1 MRVLVTGA
9 DGFVGRWA
17 CGELLTAGYEVI
29 GAVRALPDG
38 PRAPSGWERR
48 LAGVRW
54 ITMELA
60 DPASIEAALD
70 AGPEAVLHLAAV
82 ASGAEARADPV
93 GAWTTNCLGTCELV
107 YAVERAHLRCRFLLA
122 STGEVYGRT
131 ATRPS
136 RETDPVAPC
145 SPYAAS
151 KAAAEHAVG
160 EVGRRTGLDVVIARS
175 FAQTGPEQRPSFV
188 VPALAERI
196 LGAAGRGEREI
207 VVGNLEPVREFLD
220 VRDVAVA
227 LRLLLERGETGAVY
241 NVAAGHGVRLVE
253 VVEQLSVIIGWRV
266 ATRSDP
272 ALRRAADIPYLV
284 GDGSRLA
291 ALGWRPAF
299 KLDDTLTGLVASLR
313 GEWAADAT
321 GRANSQGSQ

>member
-1 MRVLVTGA
+1 MKVLVTGA
-9 DGFVGRWA
+9 DGFVGRWT
-17 CGELLTAGYEVI
+17 CRELLDAGYDVI
-29 GAVRALPDG
+29 GAVRALPGG

-48 LAGVRW
+48 LGGVRW

-82 ASGAEARADPV
+82 ASGAEARANPI

-107 YAVERAHLRCRFLLA
+107 YAVERARVRCRFLLA

-131 ATRPS
+131 ANRPS
-136 RETDPVAPC
+136 REIDPVAPC

-151 KAAAEHAVG
+151 KAAAEHAVA
-160 EVGRRTGLDVVIARS
+160 EVGRRTGLEVLIARS
-175 FAQTGPEQRPSFV
+175 FAQTGPEQRPTFV

-196 LGAAGRGEREI
+196 LDAARRGEREI

-220 VRDVAVA
+220 VRDVAVG
-227 LRLLLERGETGAVY
+227 LRLLMERGEAGTIY
-241 NVAAGHGVRLVE
+241 NVAAGHGVRLAELVGR
-253 VVEQLSVIIGWRV
+253 LGAIIGWPV
-266 ATRSDP
+266 ATRFDP
-272 ALRRAADIPYLV
+272 LLHRAADIPYLV

-291 ALGWRPAF
+291 SLGWQPAF
-299 KLDDTLTGLVASLR
+299 KLDETLTALVASLR
-313 GEWAADAT
+313 AEPAFGTT
-321 GRANSQGSQ
+321 GRAN